1 MKTPPM
7 LAVLLDRTVVGQVEP
22 LSGSRLYRLRY
33 SDAWM
38 GDPDAYPVSLALP
51 LASPE
56 HEGLPVRH
64 WLRGLLPDN
73 EGRLQEIER
82 EFGVSRDD
90 PYAMLAHVGE
100 DCAGAVQFATPERAA
115 EIARGAA
122 VGDVEWLDN
131 ARLERLL
138 RDVAARSSP
147 DLRVAQT
154 GQFSLPGA
162 LGKVALVCDP
172 DTDRWGL
179 PSGQRASTHI
189 LKPPM
194 PGVAGHNENEHFCL
208 RLARAAG
215 LTAAASRVVRVG
227 EQGAIVVERYDRRP
241 DARGEVRRLHQED
254 MAQALGLDP
263 ALRYAGEG
271 SAGIREIVRL
281 LRDYAT
287 PADVDAF
294 ILGVAYAWITAGT
307 DAHLRNFSLLIRPGE
322 NCRLAPLYDVAS
334 ALGLIVRS
342 RQRRELRMAMAIGGA
357 TILGDIGR
365 AAWAR
370 EAELSRLP
378 RRLLAEVAD
387 LAARVAEA
395 APPVVEQLAEQER
408 LDAKYL
414 QRLGRDVA
422 ARANG
427 CAAEMAGPSR
437 RVSDR

>member
-1 MKTPPM
+1 MRIPPR
-7 LAVLLDRTVVGQVEP
+7 LHVLLDREMVGTLEP
-22 LSGSRLYRLRY
+22 LPGSRLYRLRY
-33 SDAWM
+33 TDAWV
-38 GDPDAYPVSLALP
+38 GDPHAYPVSLALP

-73 EGRLQEIER
+73 EARLQEIER
-82 EFGVSRDD
+82 EFAVSRDD

-100 DCAGAVQFATPERAA
+100 DCVGAVQFAEPERAA

-122 VGDVEWLDN
+122 AGKVEWLDE
-131 ARLERLL
+131 ARLEQLL

-147 DLRVAQT
+147 DLRVVHT

-162 LGKVALVCDP
+162 LGKVALVRDENGE
-172 DTDRWGL
+172 RWGL

-215 LTAAASRVVRVG
+215 LRAASSRMVHFG
-227 EQGAIVVERYDRRP
+227 EQCAIAVERYDRWA
-241 DARGEVRRLHQED
+241 DARGAVRRLHQED

-271 SAGIREIVRL
+271 SAGISQIVRL

-287 PADVDAF
+287 PGDVDGF
-294 ILGVAYAWITAGT
+294 IRGVGYAWITAGT

-322 NCRLAPLYDVAS
+322 NGELAPLYDVAS
-334 ALGLIVRS
+334 ALGLVVKA
-342 RQRRELRMAMAIGGA
+342 RQRRELRMAMAIGGV
-357 TILGDIGR
+357 TVLGEIDR
-365 AAWAR
+365 AAWLR
-370 EAELSRLP
+370 EVERSRLP
-378 RRLLAEVAD
+378 RRLIAEVAD
-387 LAARVAEA
+387 LASRVADA
-395 APPVVEQLAEQER
+395 APVVAEQLIEEER
-408 LDAKYL
+408 LDARYL
-414 QRLGRDVA
+414 QRLARNVA
-422 ARANG
+422 GRANG
-427 CAAEMAGPSR
+427 CAVELARPH
-437 RVSDR
+437 

>member
-7 LAVLLDRTVVGQVEP
+7 LAVLLDRAVVGQVEP
-22 LSGSRLYRLRY
+22 LPGSRLYRLRY

-38 GDPDAYPVSLALP
+38 SDADAYPVSLALP
-51 LASPE
+51 LAAPE

-82 EFGVSRDD
+82 EFGASRDD

-100 DCAGAVQFATPERAA
+100 DCVGAVQFATPERVAA
-115 EIARGAA
+115 IVRGAA
-122 VGDVEWLDN
+122 LGGVEWLDD

-138 RDVAARSSP
+138 RDVAARLSP
-147 DLRVAQT
+147 DLRVAHT

-189 LKPPM
+189 LKPPL
-194 PGVAGHNENEHFCL
+194 PGVVGHNENEHFCL

-215 LTAAASRVVRVG
+215 LAAATSRVVRVG
-227 EQGAIVVERYDRRP
+227 EQGAIAVERYDRRP

-271 SAGIREIVRL
+271 GAGIREIVRL

-287 PADVDAF
+287 SDDVDAF

-307 DAHLRNFSLLIRPGE
+307 DAHLRNFSLLIQPGE
-322 NCRLAPLYDVAS
+322 DCRLAPLYDVAS
-334 ALGLIVRS
+334 ALGLITRS
-342 RQRRELRMAMAIGGA
+342 RQRRELRIAMAIGG
-357 TILGDIGR
+357 TTVLGDIDR

-378 RRLLAEVAD
+378 RRLLGEVGD

-395 APPVVEQLAEQER
+395 APRVVEQLVEQER

-427 CAAEMAGPSR
+427 CALEFARLG
-437 RVSDR
+437 

>member
-1 MKTPPM
+1 MRTPSS
-7 LAVLLDRTVVGQVEP
+7 LSVLLDRNVVGHVEP
-22 LSGSRLYRLRY
+22 LPGSRLYRLRY
-33 SDAWM
+33 TDAWL
-38 GDPDAYPVSLALP
+38 GDPNAYPVSLALP
-51 LASPE
+51 LAAPE

-73 EGRLQEIER
+73 EARLQEIER

-100 DCAGAVQFATPERAA
+100 DCVGAVQFAEPERAA
-115 EIARGAA
+115 EIARKAA
-122 VGDVEWLDN
+122 SGQVEWLDE
-131 ARLERLL
+131 ARLEILL
-138 RDVAARSSP
+138 RDVAARSSREV
-147 DLRVAQT
+147 RVSRT

-162 LGKVALVCDP
+162 LGKVALVRDQ
-172 DTDRWGL
+172 DTSRWGL

-208 RLARAAG
+208 QLARAAG
-215 LTAAASRVVRVG
+215 LAAASSRVVRFG
-227 EQGAIVVERYDRRP
+227 EQNAIAVERYDRRTE
-241 DARGEVRRLHQED
+241 ARGEVRRLHQED

-287 PADVDAF
+287 PVDVGAF
-294 ILGVAYAWITAGT
+294 VLGVGYAWITAGT
-307 DAHLRNFSLLIRPGE
+307 DAHLRNFSLLIQPGE

-334 ALGLIVRS
+334 ALGLVVKA
-342 RQRRELRMAMAIGGA
+342 RQRRELRMAMSLGGV
-357 TILGDIGR
+357 TVLGEIDR
-365 AAWAR
+365 EAWLR
-370 EAELSRLP
+370 EAERSRLP
-378 RRLLAEVAD
+378 PRLLAEVAD
-387 LAARVAEA
+387 LASRVADA
-395 APPVVEQLAEQER
+395 APVVAERLIEEER

-414 QRLGRDVA
+414 GRLAREVA

-427 CAAEMAGPSR
+427 CAAMLAKPT
-437 RVSDR
+437 